1 MLLCTTKT
9 EAQKSHAFYGSSMTI
24 LNNAGFQV
32 TTLDFDRRLVVVEN
46 IAKGIKYE
54 FPNEFEQLKN
64 AEVHNNYLLVIES
77 KDGRRK
83 FIQLLE

>member
-1 MLLCTTKT
+1 
-9 EAQKSHAFYGSSMTI
+9 MTV
-24 LNNAGFQV
+24 LNNTGFQV

-54 FPNEFEQLKN
+54 FPNEFGQLKH
-64 AEVHNNYLLVIES
+64 AEVHDNYLLVIES

-83 FIQLLE
+83 LIQLLE